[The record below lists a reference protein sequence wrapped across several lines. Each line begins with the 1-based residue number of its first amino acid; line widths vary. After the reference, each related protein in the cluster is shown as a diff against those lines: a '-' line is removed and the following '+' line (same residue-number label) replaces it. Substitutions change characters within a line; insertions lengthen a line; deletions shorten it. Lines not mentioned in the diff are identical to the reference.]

1 MPVAERDGETR
12 MLRRGEV
19 RAVRACEPAGRGRG
33 AGFLSWEAMSV
44 QERSQW
50 GRRGASDASPGFG
63 EAGEMNLE
71 GEPKVSAFFFFA
83 LVVLL
88 LGAMV
93 VAFLCQGCAI
103 GSDYVRTDSTVTYI
117 GAPPPVGF
125 GPRSL

>member
-1 MPVAERDGETR
+1 MIGWEGDVFSG
-12 MLRRGEV
+12 
-19 RAVRACEPAGRGRG
+19 G
-33 AGFLSWEAMSV
+33 AA
-44 QERSQW
+44 
-50 GRRGASDASPGFG
+50 FG
-63 EAGEMNLE
+63 GKTVSAFRKALDDMAALTEAGEMNLE